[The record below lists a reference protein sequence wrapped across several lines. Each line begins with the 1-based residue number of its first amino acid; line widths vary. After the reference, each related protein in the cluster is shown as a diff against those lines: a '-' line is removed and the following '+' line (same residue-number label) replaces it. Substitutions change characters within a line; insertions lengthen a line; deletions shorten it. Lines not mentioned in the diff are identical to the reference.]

1 MILTFLHVI
10 FDGRNQYLSDESGKN
25 VFEFFLFP
33 TNIWCPTF
41 IDLCSLLAPCRALWL
56 ASPTPATVERGKLV
70 LFLEQIFILLFHPSY
85 L

>member
-1 MILTFLHVI
+1 MILTFVHVI

-41 IDLCSLLAPCRALWL
+41 IDLCSLLATCRALWL